1 MKKEFIPYEQAL
13 ALKELG
19 FDEPCFGTY
28 LSSFQSDWKVY
39 ELILE
44 MGMNEEFEDNRNVYL
59 LERACSAPTFSQ
71 AFRWF
76 REKYNLVHE
85 ISWSKYKGGLNF
97 DYDVFS
103 LVLPTDD
110 ELGDEDDD
118 IASDK
123 SMETYD
129 SLVDKG
135 FRHHE
140 SNTYEEAELACLIKL
155 IEIANKIKYSSSD
168 VPTYY
173 N

>member
-1 MKKEFIPYEQAL
+1 MKNEFVPYEQAL

-19 FDEPCFGTY
+19 FDGPCFKAYDIKGVLQKCT
-28 LSSFQSDWKVY
+28 SDYWDINSLNRINGATTSNLKV
-39 ELILE
+39 L
-44 MGMNEEFEDNRNVYL
+44 
-59 LERACSAPTFSQ
+59 APTFSQ
-71 AFRWF
+71 CFRWF
-76 REKYNLVHE
+76 RENYDLVHE

-110 ELGDEDDD
+110 ELGDEDD

-135 FRHHE
+135 FRHKE
-140 SNTYEEAELACLIKL
+140 SDSYEEAELACLLEL
-155 IEIANKIKYSSSD
+155 INICKKK
-168 VPTYY
+168 
-173 N
+173 

>member
-1 MKKEFIPYEQAL
+1 MNKEFVPYEQAL

-19 FDEPCFGTY
+19 FDEPCFKGYTEEY
-28 LSSFQSDWKVY
+28 KTLINFSNVHTNTSVKNVLPTKPFTAPLFQ
-39 ELILE
+39 
-44 MGMNEEFEDNRNVYL
+44 
-59 LERACSAPTFSQ
+59 Q

-76 REKYNLVHE
+76 REKYSLVHE

-110 ELGDEDDD
+110 ELGDEDD

-140 SNTYEEAELACLIKL
+140 SNTYEEAEQACLIKL
-155 IEIANKIKYSSSD
+155 IEIVKNNNK
-168 VPTYY
+168 
-173 N
+173 

>member
-1 MKKEFIPYEQAL
+1 MNKEFIPYEQAL

-19 FDEPCFGTY
+19 FDEPCLLYIIYVQDEDAVTKIPYKPEIYIDGYTPKFKY
-28 LSSFQSDWKVY
+28 DY
-39 ELILE
+39 
-44 MGMNEEFEDNRNVYL
+44 NEECLMTELKDTLKYKVTL
-59 LERACSAPTFSQ
+59 KIPTFSQ
-71 AFRWF
+71 AFRFF
-76 REKYNLVHE
+76 REKHSLVHE

-110 ELGDEDDD
+110 ELGDEDD

-140 SNTYEEAELACLIKL
+140 SNTYEEAELACLNKL
-155 IEIANKIKYSSSD
+155 IEIVK
-168 VPTYY
+168 
-173 N
+173 

>member
-1 MKKEFIPYEQAL
+1 MNKEFIPYEQAL

-19 FDEPCFGTY
+19 FDEPCLAYYNKKELF
-28 LSSFQSDWKVY
+28 SFTQ
-39 ELILE
+39 IC
-44 MGMNEEFEDNRNVYL
+44 NEPLKGHYIKMSNRL
-59 LERACSAPTFSQ
+59 CTPTFSQ

-76 REKYNLVHE
+76 REKYGLVHE

-110 ELGDEDDD
+110 ELGDEDD

-129 SLVDKG
+129 SLVDKD
-135 FRHHE
+135 FRYKE
-140 SNTYEEAELACLIKL
+140 SDTYEEAELACLKKL
-155 IEIANKIKYSSSD
+155 IEIVKKK
-168 VPTYY
+168 
-173 N
+173 